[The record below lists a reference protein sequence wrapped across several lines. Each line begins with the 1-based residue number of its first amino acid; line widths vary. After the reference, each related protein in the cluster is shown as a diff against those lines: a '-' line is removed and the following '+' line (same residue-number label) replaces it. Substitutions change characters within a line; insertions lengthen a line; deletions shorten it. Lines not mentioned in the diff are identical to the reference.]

1 MRTLRAI
8 ANSFHVDGN
17 DENDDDDDND
27 ENDIEDDNVP
37 NDGNALEG

>member
-17 DENDDDDDND
+17 DENDDDNNY
-27 ENDIEDDNVP
+27 ERNIEDDNVLD
-37 NDGNALEG
+37 DGNVLE